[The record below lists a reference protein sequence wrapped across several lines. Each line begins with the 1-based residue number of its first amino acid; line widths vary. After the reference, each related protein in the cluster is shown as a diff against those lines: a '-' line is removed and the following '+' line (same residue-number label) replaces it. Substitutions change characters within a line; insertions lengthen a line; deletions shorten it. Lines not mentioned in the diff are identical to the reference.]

1 MAFWFESQKTG
12 LDLIKWFQKELEMPL
27 NDATKTA
34 QQLLDLR
41 FFHVP
46 TKDALITSYP
56 ATFNETLF
64 YRFYVCASPS
74 TSVRQHF
81 HQILSSCDL

>member
-1 MAFWFESQKTG
+1 M
-12 LDLIKWFQKELEMPL
+12 IKWFQKELEMPL

-56 ATFNETLF
+56 STFNETLF
-64 YRFYVCASPS
+64 YRFYVCIFKTLNIYQS
-74 TSVRQHF
+74 THF
-81 HQILSSCDL
+81 FFFLVSFIEILTAWDRRG